1 MEHRQIDRGK
11 ACCTRARRLEQT
23 IEHPVTCWIDAG
35 EHGIMELRQKSAF
48 IVLKRIRKLTS
59 STMKKIMS
67 RPLRITRIQ
76 NSHHVAEF
84 GNSKVK
90 QRLG

>member
-1 MEHRQIDRGK
+1 MKLH
-11 ACCTRARRLEQT
+11 
-23 IEHPVTCWIDAG
+23 H
-35 EHGIMELRQKSAF
+35 KSAF
-48 IVLKRIRKLTS
+48 IALRFIWAVTS
-59 STMKKIMS
+59 RTMKKIMS

-76 NSHHVAEF
+76 KSHQVAEL

>member
-1 MEHRQIDRGK
+1 
-11 ACCTRARRLEQT
+11 
-23 IEHPVTCWIDAG
+23 
-35 EHGIMELRQKSAF
+35 MELRQKSTF
-48 IVLKRIRKLTS
+48 IVLKRIKQLTS

-76 NSHHVAEF
+76 NSHQVAEF

>member
-1 MEHRQIDRGK
+1 
-11 ACCTRARRLEQT
+11 
-23 IEHPVTCWIDAG
+23 
-35 EHGIMELRQKSAF
+35 MELRQNSAL
-48 IVLKRIRKLTS
+48 IVIRVFEELTS

-76 NSHHVAEF
+76 KSHQVAEF

>member
-1 MEHRQIDRGK
+1 
-11 ACCTRARRLEQT
+11 
-23 IEHPVTCWIDAG
+23 
-35 EHGIMELRQKSAF
+35 MELRQKSAL
-48 IVLKRIRKLTS
+48 IVLTVLRDLTS
-59 STMKKIMS
+59 STMKKMMS

-76 NSHHVAEF
+76 NSHQVAEL